1 MSKKILALSLLTLS
15 LLAIILI
22 EAMGIVLS
30 IKRENISCQ
39 PLNIDYKW
47 SHPFCLSLKEE
58 KYLLSSKFS
67 IVLSSTNN
75 LEKEDTILIKDKKG
89 LKSKDIDW
97 KPYGLFINTERGNQ
111 LFIPKENFPRDN

>member
-1 MSKKILALSLLTLS
+1 MSKKILLLS
-15 LLAIILI
+15 ILI
-22 EAMGIVLS
+22 ISLIAVIVVEIMGFVLS

-58 KYLLSSKFS
+58 KYLLSSKLS
-67 IVLSSTNN
+67 IVLSSTDN

-97 KPYGLFINTERGNQ
+97 KPYGVFIKTDIGNQ

>member
-1 MSKKILALSLLTLS
+1 MSKKILALSLLTIS
-15 LLAIILI
+15 LIAVIVV
-22 EAMGIVLS
+22 EEMGIVLS

-67 IVLSSTNN
+67 IVLSSTDN

-89 LKSKDIDW
+89 LTNKGIDW
-97 KPYGLFINTERGNQ
+97 KPYGVFIKTDNGDQ
-111 LFIPKENFPRDN
+111 LLIPKENFPRKY